1 MINIPNYR
9 ILKELGSGG
18 MGAVYLAEHE
28 LIKRKVA
35 IKVLHKHLVSNKEF
49 IKRFRREAELL
60 ATLDHPNIVRLNE
73 YFEHEGYLCLIM
85 EYVDGMELDQHI
97 NKVLS
102 LIHI

>member
-1 MINIPNYR
+1 MIKIPNYR

-49 IKRFRREAELL
+49 IKRF
-60 ATLDHPNIVRLNE
+60 
-73 YFEHEGYLCLIM
+73 
-85 EYVDGMELDQHI
+85 
-97 NKVLS
+97 S
-102 LIHI
+102 